1 MGLGDPAFIF
11 SGRIS
16 FPQSRRSIPMTK
28 SRPSSFIL
36 FLGYSF
42 LGFCWLSLF
51 AFSVQAQQTL
61 GGITGTVSDTSGGVL
76 PDATVSIVN
85 DQTKLSRTQ
94 TTSATGAYDFVNLA
108 IGTYTLTFT
117 HEGFETQKI
126 PSIVVQAD
134 RTATVNASM
143 KIGQVGTTVTVEA
156 TPLLNAVDTT
166 NGYILEKEQIDTI
179 PLPTGSF
186 TGIAIL
192 SPGVNAELSGGTGVN
207 SGLGNQPIW
216 ANGQRDTSNT
226 FLLNGV
232 DASNLFN
239 GKSTS
244 QVASARIVNN
254 TGIGGAASLSS
265 TTAEPLQSTASVYL
279 AIGEALPTPPPET
292 IAEFR
297 VNTSMYDAQQGSTSG
312 AHIDMSTAS
321 GSNDFHGSAY
331 IHRGTDALNAAPFFY
346 KADPNIPA
354 SDKVPGLHRVVAGG
368 TLGGPIIK
376 NKLFAFISY
385 QHVHDSDEEIGSS
398 RISVP
403 PGLTNDRSAAALAA
417 LVNGDPASCM
427 AQPCNF
433 PFSLKVNP
441 TVGTAPGDISPIA
454 YGLLNYKLPNGQYLF
469 PSANPSSNPI
479 TVNFPENTFTK
490 GTAYFLAQQAVSD
503 IDWILNSR
511 DTVALKYY
519 YQHDPSIAP
528 YAYSGSPGFTQHLDA
543 GSQVFSISNTQILKP
558 NLSVVEVFGFI
569 REKVYSTIDQ
579 PFTPQQ
585 LSTYIQSLNLPGVL
599 PADTL
604 INTFGSPYF
613 PGISIVDNYGNP
625 PAPYNQNF
633 VFNAA
638 TNIGSGANSQG
649 AFTGVFQNRFMP
661 SANAIWTVG
670 KHSFTFGGSFAYT
683 QLNTRDLRTNK
694 GTIGF
699 FDFSQF
705 LQGLVVPYTSDGFI
719 TTAYL
724 QGDANRY
731 YRAKDVGAYFQD
743 KFQLRSN
750 LSVTLGLRFDD
761 HGGMTEKYGRLY
773 NFDPAKYSYDQAN
786 DKITSSGFLIAG
798 NNKLFPTSGVS
809 DSTLTG
815 RQWGIG
821 PRLGVA
827 WSPKM
832 FNNKVVVRA
841 GWGMYYDRGELFTYL
856 SPGFAAGVI
865 AGGPFGVNHAPPFVN
880 SQVCSSIGTFYQ
892 GFIPTCDPASPTGGS
907 FSNPW
912 GATLQPPPSGNP
924 ADIVLPNASKIAN
937 GAQLFAFADYNRKNK
952 LPYTMNQTLDIQ
964 WQPRNDLA
972 ITIGYVGN
980 LGRHEVIPVP
990 FNQAQ
995 IATPSH
1001 PLLPGSPNFIQNYTY
1016 GYNILAPPGC
1026 NPTLSPAACAYTPTC
1041 NISGAPGSTSGC
1053 GFMGLPD
1060 GSSMLANY
1068 EGGNIDLRVPYL
1080 GYSSESESYTAA
1092 GVSAYN
1098 ALQVHVEKRISH
1110 GLQVGFS
1117 YTYSHATDEQSA
1129 MGLFY
1134 NGNNATNLRSGYGLS
1149 DFDRTHVINFTYLYQ
1164 LPKFFELTSWRG
1176 RLADG
1181 WAIAGLAIIQSGQ
1194 PYSVIDYSGA
1204 VGSTFYGTSDG
1215 ITNPIVPLAA
1225 NCTPAMALTG
1235 HSGATPGFPALHP
1248 ECFTL
1253 PLLNPGDL
1261 NGAIPAGDTYET
1273 TFTTGQRN
1281 IFRQPWQR
1289 RMDVSII
1296 KATQLTERVS
1306 LRFTFDIFN
1315 VTNTASF
1322 DIPVNN
1328 VSQNINF
1335 NDFPVYGSNLYV
1347 SPTLSGLGIVNKTI
1361 GSPRQIQ
1368 MSLRL
1373 TF

>member
-1 MGLGDPAFIF
+1 MIRKL
-11 SGRIS
+11 
-16 FPQSRRSIPMTK
+16 K
-28 SRPSSFIL
+28 SRFSVFFFASFLCSCIL
-36 FLGYSF
+36 FVLVSPT
-42 LGFCWLSLF
+42 L
-51 AFSVQAQQTL
+51 AQQTL
-61 GGITGTVSDTSGGVL
+61 GGITGTVTDASGGIL
-76 PDATVSIVN
+76 PNTTVSIVS

-94 TTSATGAYDFVNLA
+94 TTNAGGIYDFVNLP
-108 IGTYTLTFT
+108 IGSYTLTFS
-117 HEGFETQKI
+117 HDGFESQKI

-134 RTATVNASM
+134 RTATVNATL
-143 KIGQVGTTVTVEA
+143 KVGQVGTTVTVEA
-156 TPLLNAVDTT
+156 SPLMNAVDTT
-166 NGYILEKEQIDTI
+166 NGYILEKDQIESV

-226 FLLNGV
+226 FLLNGI

-254 TGIGGAASLSS
+254 TGIGGAASISS
-265 TTAEPLQSTASVYL
+265 TTAEPLQSTASPYL
-279 AIGEALPTPPPET
+279 AIGQALPTPAPET
-292 IAEFR
+292 IEEFR
-297 VNTSMYDAQQGSTSG
+297 VNTSMYDAQHGSTSG

-321 GSNDFHGSAY
+321 GTNNYHGSAY

-346 KADPNIPA
+346 NADPNIPA
-354 SDKVPGLHRVVAGG
+354 GDKVPGLHRYSAGG
-368 TLGGPIIK
+368 TLGGPIVS
-376 NKLFAFISY
+376 NKIFAFVSY
-385 QHVHDSDEEIGSS
+385 QHIHDSDAEIGSS
-398 RISVP
+398 RVSVP

-417 LVNGDPASCM
+417 LVNGTTSSSCPAL
-427 AQPCNF
+427 PCNF
-433 PFSLKVNP
+433 PFSAQVNP

-454 YGLLNYKLPNGQYLF
+454 FGLLNYKMPNGQFLI
-469 PSANPSSNPI
+469 PSAKSFVPTI
-479 TVNFPENTFTK
+479 NFPENTFTR
-490 GTAYFLAQQAVSD
+490 GTAYFLAHQAVSN
-503 IDWILNSR
+503 IDWIVSPK
-511 DTVALKYY
+511 DTLALKYY

-543 GSQVFSISNTQILKP
+543 GSQVASISNTQVLKP

-569 REKVYSTIDQ
+569 REKVYSTISQ
-579 PFTPQQ
+579 PFSPQQ
-585 LSTYIQSLNLPGVL
+585 FSTYVQALTGASA
-599 PADTL
+599 ADST
-604 INTFGSPYF
+604 INTFGSSFF
-613 PGISIVDNYGNP
+613 PGISIVDDYGNP

-661 SANAIWTVG
+661 SANAIWTLG
-670 KHSFTFGGSFAYT
+670 RHTLTFGGSFSYT

-699 FDFSQF
+699 ADFSQF
-705 LQGLVVPYTSDGFI
+705 LQGLVTPYTPDGFI

-731 YRAKDVGAYFQD
+731 YRAKETGTYLQD
-743 KFQLRSN
+743 KFQIRSN
-750 LSVTLGLRFDD
+750 LSLTAGVRFDD

-773 NFDPAKYSYDQAN
+773 NFDPAKYSYN
-786 DKITSSGFLIAG
+786 DTADAIVSTGFIIAG
-798 NNKLFPTSGVS
+798 NNKLFPSKGVS
-809 DSTLTG
+809 NSTLTG
-815 RQWGIG
+815 RQWGLG

-832 FNNKVVVRA
+832 FNNKIVVRG

-865 AGGPFGVNHAPPFVN
+865 AGGPFGVNQAPPFVN
-880 SQVCSSIGTFYQ
+880 SQVCSTIGNFYEF
-892 GFIPTCDPASPTGGS
+892 FIPTCDPTQTANGGGS

-912 GATLQPPPSGNP
+912 GAVLQAPPTGNP
-924 ADIVLPNASKIAN
+924 ATITLPNAALIKQ
-937 GAQLFAFADYNRKNK
+937 GLPLFAFADYNRANK
-952 LPYTMNQTLDIQ
+952 LPYTLNQTLDIQ
-964 WQPRNDLA
+964 WQPRKDLA

-980 LGRHEVIPVP
+980 LGRHEIIPVP
-990 FNQAQ
+990 FNQAG
-995 IATPSH
+995 IASPSH
-1001 PLLPGSPNFIQNYTY
+1001 PIHGQNYTY
-1016 GYNILAPPGC
+1016 GYTVQTPEC
-1026 NPTLSPAACAYTPTC
+1026 FTSVTACA
-1041 NISGAPGSTSGC
+1041 I
-1053 GFMGLPD
+1053 GLPD
-1060 GSSMLANY
+1060 GTQMQATY
-1068 EGGNIDLRVPYL
+1068 EGGNVDLRVPYL

-1092 GVSAYN
+1092 GISAYN
-1098 ALQVHVEKRISH
+1098 ALQAHVEKRLSH

-1117 YTYSHATDEQSA
+1117 YTFSHATDEQSA

-1134 NGNNATNLRSGYGLS
+1134 NGNNPTNLRSGYGLS
-1149 DFDRTHVINFTYLYQ
+1149 DFDRKHVLNFSYLYE
-1164 LPKFFELTSWRG
+1164 LPKFYELTSFRG

-1194 PYSVIDYSGA
+1194 PYSIVDYSGA
-1204 VGSTFYGTSDG
+1204 VGSIFYGTSDG
-1215 ITNPIVPLAA
+1215 ITNPIVPLTS
-1225 NCTPAMALTG
+1225 NCSPSKAVTG
-1235 HSGATPGFPALHP
+1235 ASGTVPGLPALDAN
-1248 ECFTL
+1248 CFTL

-1261 NGAIPAGDTYET
+1261 GGAIPAGDPYET

-1289 RMDVSII
+1289 RTDLSVI
-1296 KATQLTERVS
+1296 KATKLTERVS
-1306 LRFTFDIFN
+1306 MKFTFDIFN

-1322 DIPVNN
+1322 DIPIDN
-1328 VSQNINF
+1328 VSQNLAF
-1335 NDFPVYGSNLYV
+1335 NDFPISGTPARPTSCDSSNAGFFACP
-1347 SPTLSGLGIVNKTI
+1347 SLSGLGIVNKTI

-1368 MSLRL
+1368 MSLR
-1373 TF
+1373 FSF